1 MVTSGTEDTHGPGE
15 EAVSMHLRDSWGL
28 GGGLQRP
35 EFQKKEGL
43 PCQGKE
49 GTTSGAEVWG
59 RQTKPRQKAPVRCRE
74 EEEACL
80 LQGWCNAVSRVEA
93 PRVSGA
99 VGHPPSQPKA
109 TSPNVHDIQL
119 TF

>member
-1 MVTSGTEDTHGPGE
+1 MP
-15 EAVSMHLRDSWGL
+15 R
-28 GGGLQRP
+28 
-35 EFQKKEGL
+35 
-43 PCQGKE
+43 KE
-49 GTTSGAEVWG
+49 GTASGAEVWG
-59 RQTKPRQKAPVRCRE
+59 RLTKPTQKAPVRCRE

-99 VGHPPSQPKA
+99 VGQPKA

-119 TF
+119 MF